1 MIIHIGWKWSW
12 CIMYDGYHSIAC
24 INVILCKQFVSENI
38 TAFCCTF
45 ETFFFESHLFMSKHL
60 LGLPDIFFF
69 AIEIETTIFST

>member
-24 INVILCKQFVSENI
+24 INVILCKQFVSEYI

-45 ETFFFESHLFMSKHL
+45 ETFFFESQFFMSKHL
-60 LGLPDIFFF
+60 LGLPDIFF
-69 AIEIETTIFST
+69 AIEMETTIFST